1 MNAER
6 RTQNAERT
14 FHSLESLRGKVRVG
28 SFEFHP
34 MTF

>member
-14 FHSLESLRGKVRVG
+14 FHPVESLRREVRVG